1 MTYADAVKTGVGI
14 DPDRRAHHMLT
25 KSGLTDDQ
33 INHIHGFENDPAA
46 VGPSAS
52 LDPRTIQEAALRFY
66 EKNPGTWTDAVIR
79 EHPWAG
85 MRDL

>member
-1 MTYADAVKTGVGI
+1 MAHADAVKTGVGI

-33 INHIHGFENDPAA
+33 INHIYGFVYDPAA

-52 LDPRTIQEAALRFY
+52 LDPRRIQEAALRFC
-66 EKNPGTWTDAVIR
+66 ENPGTWTDTVIR
-79 EHPWAG
+79 EHPWACIH
-85 MRDL
+85 DL